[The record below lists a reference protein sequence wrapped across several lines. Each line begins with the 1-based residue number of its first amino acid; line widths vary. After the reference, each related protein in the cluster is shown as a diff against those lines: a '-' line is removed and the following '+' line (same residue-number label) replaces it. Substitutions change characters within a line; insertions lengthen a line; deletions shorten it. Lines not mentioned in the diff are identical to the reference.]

1 LLLKCSFSSKIFS
14 RLLATE
20 HACGGISAGK
30 ATACAACGKGD
41 ERAEEVESRDGE
53 RATLVF
59 SSERKS
65 RDAERSKLENRMES
79 LLESFFFTPKI
90 AKPDITEDI

>member
-20 HACGGISAGK
+20 HACGGISA
-30 ATACAACGKGD
+30 GKGD

-79 LLESFFFTPKI
+79 LLESFFLPPK
-90 AKPDITEDI
+90 